1 MPTLGQSTAVVM
13 HNAYIAATYTIVKQ
27 LTNIFVI
34 MPQITFYS
42 KRNFSNICTR
52 RKSLTV

>member
-1 MPTLGQSTAVVM
+1 MPALGQSTAVVM

-34 MPQITFYS
+34 MTQITFYS